1 MAYARDAESGAS
13 KTTSL
18 QSLDQ
23 AWESSADSPH
33 AHGAQQSVHSGD
45 APLCLLFWAKAPRLV
60 SASVGESCR
69 RAPPPRVC
77 CLLLTG
83 WCVVVAR
90 ERSSLSR
97 LQSIWPAYT
106 SRSVRHEVRRR
117 GQRRS
122 DRGRRRPPL
131 TPAADIRSRSK
142 NVLACGRTARRRRI
156 PCPNSRRKSSSSRE
170 KHSGALFGAVMELD
184 RSRARMNATTQDH
197 PR

>member
-1 MAYARDAESGAS
+1 MGEFCRLAPRARRAAVRV
-13 KTTSL
+13 
-18 QSLDQ
+18 QSRCSTLLTILG
-23 AWESSADSPH
+23 ESSTP
-33 AHGAQQSVHSGD
+33 G
-45 APLCLLFWAKAPRLV
+45 KRI
-60 SASVGESCR
+60 CR
-69 RAPPPRVC
+69 RIVPPCPPPRVC

-90 ERSSLSR
+90 ERSSLSS

-131 TPAADIRSRSK
+131 TPAADIRSRSG

-156 PCPNSRRKSSSSRE
+156 PCPISGRKSSASRE
-170 KHSGALFGAVMELD
+170 RHSGALFGAVMELD

>member
-1 MAYARDAESGAS
+1 MRKAGRARLPRCRVSIRRGRALQTRPTRTARSSPCTVEMLHFAYYS
-13 KTTSL
+13 
-18 QSLDQ
+18 
-23 AWESSADSPH
+23 
-33 AHGAQQSVHSGD
+33 
-45 APLCLLFWAKAPRLV
+45 AKAPRLV